1 MLGGH
6 ESWVLSRSS
15 TECHQWAHMSSFLGA
30 PQTIPMILL
39 RWTWT
44 VHGATGQAAHIQPSD
59 LGFLLVSSHMHCV
72 NEVRPVY
79 SLDYWP
85 LSALAHIS
93 PFHTKVLSAFELLIL
108 RDAHHFMLAWKMEC
122 KVPGDWFVLSC
133 PSDSSPW
140 QYSIEHYD
148 VIENSWTTKLLWAR
162 HPTQRLRYIKKMFGT
177 SK

>member
-1 MLGGH
+1 MRVG
-6 ESWVLSRSS
+6 
-15 TECHQWAHMSSFLGA
+15 FF
-30 PQTIPMILL
+30 P
-39 RWTWT
+39 
-44 VHGATGQAAHIQPSD
+44 GQALNAISEHTWAPSWALRRPYPWSCSD
-59 LGFLLVSSHMHCV
+59 EHGLCMEPQDRLPTSSLRTWDFFLSPHTCTVWMRWGQSIHWTH
-72 NEVRPVY
+72 
-79 SLDYWP
+79 WP